1 MGRETYVLRDGVLVL
16 KRLAVAR
23 AAPAP
28 MIRPDGMD
36 AVRCMADGRRYDSRS
51 AYQAAVRRAGCE
63 IVGDDAG
70 GFGRAPDCAPGDI
83 APDIAND
90 IKRTLAELSRGS

>member
-1 MGRETYVLRDGVLVL
+1 MGRETYVLRGGRLVP
-16 KRLAVAR
+16 KRLAVVPTE
-23 AAPAP
+23 PAP

-36 AVRCMADGRRYDSRS
+36 ALRCMADGRSYDSKS

-63 IVGDDAG
+63 IVGDDRG
-70 GFGRAPDCAPGDI
+70 GFGRPPGYAPGDI
-83 APDIAND
+83 AQD

>member
-1 MGRETYVLRDGVLVL
+1 MARETYVLRGGELVP
-16 KRLAVAR
+16 KRLAITPAP
-23 AAPAP
+23 PAP

-51 AYQAAVRRAGCE
+51 AYAAAVRRAGCE
-63 IVGDDAG
+63 IVGDDRT
-70 GFGRAPDCAPGDI
+70 GFGKAPGYQPGDI
-83 APDIAND
+83 ATD